1 MTALQHDDIRPAL
14 AGLDILLVHRLYGGK
29 VLADHRFQGAAALPD
44 VPHDAAQD
52 AFIGIGIHK
61 NLDVHFVGQLRIGK
75 DEDALHDDDL
85 GGAHLLGAVGAVVDG
100 IIIHRTMDGMPRLE
114 GAQVLDEQRG
124 IEGIWVVVVE
134 QLALFEGQLI
144 MAFIVA
150 VVVQHADIRPEIFL
164 QLFGDGGFAAAGAP
178 RDADDHRVHSVS
190 LPRFFLH
197 FITFRQA
204 SQRQGGTFCAGRQK
218 TLDLRQGNMVQ

>member
-1 MTALQHDDIRPAL
+1 
-14 AGLDILLVHRLYGGK
+14 
-29 VLADHRFQGAAALPD
+29 
-44 VPHDAAQD
+44 
-52 AFIGIGIHK
+52 
-61 NLDVHFVGQLRIGK
+61 
-75 DEDALHDDDL
+75 
-85 GGAHLLGAVGAVVDG
+85 
-100 IIIHRTMDGMPRLE
+100 MPRLE

-124 IEGIWVVVVE
+124 IEGIGVVVVE

-190 LPRFFLH
+190 LPHFFFILSH
-197 FITFRQA
+197 FGRL
-204 SQRQGGTFCAGRQK
+204 RNGRAG
-218 TLDLRQGNMVQ
+218 LFVQDGKKLSTYDRGIWYNSGSD